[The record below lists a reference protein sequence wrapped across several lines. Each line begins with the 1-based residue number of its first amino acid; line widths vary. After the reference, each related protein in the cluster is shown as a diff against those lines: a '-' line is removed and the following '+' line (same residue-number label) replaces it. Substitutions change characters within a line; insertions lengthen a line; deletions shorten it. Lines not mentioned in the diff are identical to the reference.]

1 VLKVKLYGVLIEKPN
16 KMKKICFVI
25 MGYGKKTDPTL
36 GKTFDLDVTYLTII
50 KLAVENAGY
59 MCIRGD
65 EVLESGIIDK
75 SMYALLI
82 HSDLVIADIT
92 TFNPNAI
99 YELGIRHA
107 ARPYSTI
114 VMKEKDGNIPFDI
127 NHNKT
132 FTYSHMGDDIG
143 SKEAERCIRELTEL
157 IIQVN
162 KSQEID
168 SPLFHHIRGV
178 KPYTLPEEEYIQV
191 IKDLAEKEKSIFAIT
206 EKAKLEM
213 ANSNFN
219 EAKKLW
225 KKLVDKV
232 GNDTYFVQQ
241 LAICIY
247 KDKSVSPNVAL
258 IDALGV
264 IKQLEPED
272 RNTIDPETLGIT
284 GAIYKRLWEQN
295 NSEIEYLNR
304 AIEYYKRGFTINQDY
319 YTGENYAL
327 CQNLKAEISTDPN
340 EKIFLNYSATETRKE
355 IIKIINQFEEDQD
368 FELRSDLMWIYA
380 TLSNCYYGIGDEI
393 KHIQFEQKFIELKPD
408 DWQLDTYKKY
418 LNNLKQL
425 LK

>member
-1 VLKVKLYGVLIEKPN
+1 ME
-16 KMKKICFVI
+16 KICFVI

-36 GKTFDLDVTYLTII
+36 GKTFDLDVTYNTII
-50 KLAVENAGY
+50 KPSVENAGY
-59 MCIRGD
+59 TCIRGD

-132 FTYSHMGDDIG
+132 FTYSHMGEDIG
-143 SKEAERCIRELTEL
+143 SKEAERCVKHLTNL
-157 IIQVN
+157 ILEID
-162 KSQEID
+162 KSQETD

-178 KPYTLPEEEYIQV
+178 KPYSLPEDEYIQI
-191 IKDLAEKEKSIFAIT
+191 IKELADKEKSIFALT
-206 EKAKLEM
+206 EKAKYEM
-213 ANSNFN
+213 NNSNFK
-219 EAKKLW
+219 EAKKFW

-232 GNDTYFVQQ
+232 ENDTYFVQQ
-241 LAICIY
+241 LALCTY
-247 KDKSVSPNVAL
+247 KDKTISPNIAL
-258 IDALGV
+258 IDALGI
-264 IKQLEPED
+264 IKKLEPDD

-284 GAIYKRLWEQN
+284 GAIYKSLWEN
-295 NSEIEYLNR
+295 NNAEIEYLDR

-327 CQNLKAEISTDPN
+327 CLNLKASITANSD
-340 EKIFLNYSATETRKE
+340 EKIYLNYSAKVTRKE
-355 IIKIINQFEEDQD
+355 IIEIIQKLAEDED
-368 FELRSDLMWIYA
+368 FEIRRDLMWIYA
-380 TLSNCYYGIGDEI
+380 TLSNCYMGIEDEDNHQLYE
-393 KHIQFEQKFIELKPD
+393 KRFKDLNPV
-408 DWQLDTYKKY
+408 DWQQETYEKSLNY
-418 LNNLKQL
+418 LKEL

>member
-1 VLKVKLYGVLIEKPN
+1 ME
-16 KMKKICFVI
+16 KICFVI

-36 GKTFDLDVTYLTII
+36 GKTFDLDVTYNTII
-50 KLAVENAGY
+50 KPSVENAGY
-59 MCIRGD
+59 TCIRGD

-132 FTYSHMGDDIG
+132 FTYSHMGEDIG
-143 SKEAERCIRELTEL
+143 SKEAERCVKHLTNL
-157 IIQVN
+157 ILEID
-162 KSQEID
+162 KSQETD

-178 KPYTLPEEEYIQV
+178 KPYSLPEDEYIQV
-191 IKDLAEKEKSIFAIT
+191 IKELADKEKSIFALT
-206 EKAKLEM
+206 EKAKYEM
-213 ANSNFN
+213 NNSNFK
-219 EAKKLW
+219 EAKKFW

-232 GNDTYFVQQ
+232 ENDTYFVQQ
-241 LAICIY
+241 LALCTY
-247 KDKSVSPNVAL
+247 KDKTISSNIAL
-258 IDALGV
+258 IDALGI
-264 IKQLEPED
+264 IKQLEPDD

-284 GAIYKRLWEQN
+284 GAVYKRLWEN
-295 NSEIEYLNR
+295 NNVDIEYLDR

-327 CQNLKAEISTDPN
+327 CLNLKASITVNPD
-340 EKIFLNYSATETRKE
+340 EKIYLNFSAKKTRKE
-355 IIKIINQFEEDQD
+355 IIEIIQKLAEDED
-368 FELRSDLMWIYA
+368 FEIRSDLMWIYA
-380 TLSNCYYGIGDEI
+380 TLSNCYMGIEDEENHQLYE
-393 KHIQFEQKFIELKPD
+393 KKFKELNPV
-408 DWQLDTYKKY
+408 DWQQETYEKS
-418 LNNLKQL
+418 LNHLKEL

>member
-1 VLKVKLYGVLIEKPN
+1 
-16 KMKKICFVI
+16 

-36 GKTFDLDVTYLTII
+36 GKTFDLDVTYKTII
-50 KLAVENAGY
+50 KPAVENAGY
-59 MCIRGD
+59 KCIRGD

-132 FTYSHMGDDIG
+132 FTYAHMGEDIG

-157 IIQVN
+157 IKQVDR
-162 KSQEID
+162 SQETD

-178 KPYTLPEEEYIQV
+178 IPHTLPEEEYIQV

-206 EKAKLEM
+206 EKAKFEM

-225 KKLVDKV
+225 RKLVDKV
-232 GNDTYFVQQ
+232 DNDTYFIQQ
-241 LAICIY
+241 LALCTY
-247 KDKSVSPNVAL
+247 KDKTVSPNVAL
-258 IDALGV
+258 IDALGI
-264 IKQLEPED
+264 IKQLEPND
-272 RNTIDPETLGIT
+272 RNTIDPETLGVT
-284 GAIYKRLWEQN
+284 GAIYKRLWEN
-295 NSEIEYLNR
+295 NQSEVEYLDR
-304 AIEYYKRGFTINQDY
+304 AIDYYKRGFTINQDY
-319 YTGENYAL
+319 YTGENFAL
-327 CQNLKAEISTDPN
+327 CLNIKSEITQNLE
-340 EKIFLNYSATETRKE
+340 EKIFLKYSAQETRKE
-355 IIKIINQFEEDQD
+355 IIKIISQFEEDED

-380 TLSNCYYGIGDEI
+380 TLSNCYFGIGELEI
-393 KHIQFEQKFIELKPD
+393 HNQFEQKFNQLNPV
-408 DWQLDTYKKY
+408 DWQIETYEKSLNHLKKI
-418 LNNLKQL
+418 LKS
-425 LK
+425 